1 MHALVLTAGLG
12 TRLDPLTRL
21 VAKPAVPLGDRTLV
35 EHVIAWLQ
43 RQAITDL
50 VLNLHHRPSTITA
63 VVGDGRHLGVRVR
76 YSWEQPLLGS
86 AGGPRHALLLLDSDP
101 FLIVNGDTLC
111 DFDLAPLLA
120 AHAASGAEVTMAVVP
135 NPRPEH
141 YNGIAAD
148 EEGRV
153 TGFVARQVQSS
164 QFEVRSAETSR
175 SGWHFVGVQV
185 AQARVFAGL
194 RDGEPAETV
203 AGLYREMIAARPG
216 AIRVWPAPTSF
227 LDVGTPRDYLDAALR
242 LGGAPPPTPAGAAP
256 PPPPRLG
263 APRAHGRL
271 AGRTCRRRRRPRR
284 LHRRGRRR
292 RTRGLRGARR
302 DSRAGVDRDA
312 ERGRRDPRR
321 PRGVSDRRAARLGAC
336 VRTAKCAEGATS
348 ISNFEVRSSKFS
360 NAL

>member
-21 VAKPAVPLGDRTLV
+21 VAKPAVPLGDRALV

-63 VVGDGRHLGVRVR
+63 IVGDGRHLGVRVR

-86 AGGPRHALLLLDSDP
+86 AGGPRRALPLLDSDP

-120 AHAASGAEVTMAVVP
+120 AHAASGADVTMAVVP

-148 EEGRV
+148 EDGRV
-153 TGFVARQVQSS
+153 TGFVARQLGRSTSS
-164 QFEVRSAETSR
+164 RRPEPVEGRSSKFEVPSSR
-175 SGWHFVGVQV
+175 SGSWHFVGVQV

-194 RDGEPAETV
+194 CDGEPAETV
-203 AGLYREMIAARPG
+203 AGLYREMVAARPG

-242 LGGAPPPTPAGAAP
+242 LGGDPPQPPAGAATA
-256 PPPPRLG
+256 RL
-263 APRAHGRL
+263 P
-271 AGRTCRRRRRPRR
+271 
-284 LHRRGRRR
+284 
-292 RTRGLRGARR
+292 
-302 DSRAGVDRDA
+302 
-312 ERGRRDPRR
+312 R
-321 PRGVSDRRAARLGAC
+321 PRGPPRPPPASARLTRTVVWPGARVGDGAVLDDC
-336 VRTAKCAEGATS
+336 IVAGGADVPAGFEARGAMLAPASIATS
-348 ISNFEVRSSKFS
+348 SEAAAIRGGLAVFPIDAPRS
-360 NAL
+360 

>member
-43 RQAITDL
+43 RQTITDL

-63 VVGDGRHLGVRVR
+63 IVGDGRHLGVRVR

-86 AGGPRHALLLLDSDP
+86 AGGPRRALPLLDSDP

-120 AHAASGAEVTMAVVP
+120 AHAMSGADVTMAVVP

-141 YNGIAAD
+141 YNGIAVDA
-148 EEGRV
+148 EGRV
-153 TGFVARQVQSS
+153 TGFVARQVRRSTSS
-164 QFEVRSAETSR
+164 RRPEPVEGRSSKFEARNAVASF
-175 SGWHFVGVQV
+175 HFVGVQV

-203 AGLYREMIAARPG
+203 AGLYREMVAARPG

-227 LDVGTPRDYLDAALR
+227 LDVGTPRDYLRAAMSLQDAPAGRGANVVWAGAVVDAGAQIANCIVAGDLR
-242 LGGAPPPTPAGAAP
+242 LAAGFSA
-256 PPPPRLG
+256 
-263 APRAHGRL
+263 
-271 AGRTCRRRRRPRR
+271 
-284 LHRRGRRR
+284 
-292 RTRGLRGARR
+292 
-302 DSRAGVDRDA
+302 RDA
-312 ERGRRDPRR
+312 VIVPAAIARPDDAVERRN
-321 PRGVSDRRAARLGAC
+321 GVAVFPMGP
-336 VRTAKCAEGATS
+336 
-348 ISNFEVRSSKFS
+348 
-360 NAL
+360 

>member
-21 VAKPAVPLGDRTLV
+21 VAKPAVPLGDHTLV

-86 AGGPRHALLLLDSDP
+86 AGGPRRALPLLDSDP

-120 AHAASGAEVTMAVVP
+120 AHAASGADVTMAVVP
-135 NPRPEH
+135 NPRPAH

-148 EEGRV
+148 DDGRV
-153 TGFVARQVQSS
+153 TGFVPRQVRSS
-164 QFEVRSAETSR
+164 KFDVPSSR
-175 SGWHFVGVQV
+175 SGSWHFVGVQV
-185 AQARVFAGL
+185 ARARVFAGL

-203 AGLYREMIAARPG
+203 AGLYREMVAARPG
-216 AIRVWPAPTSF
+216 AVRVWPAPTTF

-242 LGGAPPPTPAGAAP
+242 LAGG
-256 PPPPRLG
+256 
-263 APRAHGRL
+263 
-271 AGRTCRRRRRPRR
+271 RRRPPAVAASAR
-284 LHRRGRRR
+284 LA
-292 RTRGLRGARR
+292 RTVVWPGARVGDDAVLDDCIVAGGVDVPAGFEARGALLAPA
-302 DSRAGVDRDA
+302 SI
-312 ERGRRDPRR
+312 
-321 PRGVSDRRAARLGAC
+321 
-336 VRTAKCAEGATS
+336 ATS
-348 ISNFEVRSSKFS
+348 SEAAAIRGGLAVFPIDAPRP
-360 NAL
+360 